1 MAMGEAVGIAAAMAL
16 DTGGLVRDIDV
27 PTLQKKLREQ
37 GADPG
42 DVAST
47 NATIRE
53 VLKSCPSLSTVSAS
67 ST

>member
-27 PTLQKKLREQ
+27 TELQQKLRKQ

-42 DVAST
+42 DVPSS
-47 NATIRE
+47 NATVRE
-53 VLKSCPSLSTVSAS
+53 VTKS
-67 ST
+67 